1 MSSRNPDYQFIVTDA
16 GILTDDLEK
25 LFEQIVGH
33 ALHAADPETLI
44 ARWGAAAYVQ
54 LCALINYAANQNI
67 PSRAEG
73 TNLDALGELFYLHER
88 PGDKYS
94 HCTMRFTI
102 SQAQPGAILIP
113 GGTRVSND
121 EKTIAWATEDD
132 YYIPAGETTAELPVY
147 CQTAGASSN
156 GYAPGA
162 IKTCVDIFDYYLKCE
177 NITETDGGADAATD
191 DEFYELLRASE
202 DAWST
207 AGPKGAYEYHAMQ
220 VSTEIQDVV
229 ANTPQ
234 PGHVALYVLMK
245 DGKLAGEEIKN
256 AVLAACSAEDVRPLT
271 DFVEVADPEE
281 VEYDI
286 DITYYIPNDS
296 TKSSA
301 EIQNAVEVAVESFTQ
316 WQYANFGRD
325 INPSK
330 LIAMLMETGIKRVEV
345 ASPEFTK
352 VNDGSDGQKPQV
364 AKCKT
369 RSIKSG
375 GRESE

>member
-1 MSSRNPDYQFIVTDA
+1 MSQRNPDYQFVVTDA
-16 GILTDDLEK
+16 KVLTQDLENQ
-25 LFEQIVGH
+25 FEDILGH

-73 TNLDALGELFYLHER
+73 DNLDALGELFYLHER
-88 PGDKYS
+88 PGDKS
-94 HCTMRFTI
+94 SQCTMRFTI
-102 SQAQPGAILIP
+102 SQAQQSAILIP
-113 GGTRVSND
+113 AGTRVSNPD
-121 EKTIAWATEDD
+121 RTVAWATSDD
-132 YYIPAGETTAELPVY
+132 YYIPAGETTAELTVY
-147 CQTAGASSN
+147 CQTPGAASN
-156 GYAPGA
+156 GYKPGE
-162 IKTCVDIFDYYLKCE
+162 ITNLVDIFDYYLSCE

-191 DEFYELLRASE
+191 EQFYELLRASE

-245 DGKLAGEEIKN
+245 DGKVAGEEIKN
-256 AVLAACSAEDVRPLT
+256 EVLAACSAEDVRPLT

-286 DITYYIPNDS
+286 DFTYYIPQDS

-301 EIQNAVEVAVESFTQ
+301 EVENAVQGAVEAFVQ

-330 LIAMLMETGIKRVEV
+330 LISMLMETGIKRVEV
-345 ASPEFTK
+345 TSPEFTRM
-352 VNDGSDGQKPQV
+352 NDGSDGQKPQV
-364 AKCKT
+364 ARCKS